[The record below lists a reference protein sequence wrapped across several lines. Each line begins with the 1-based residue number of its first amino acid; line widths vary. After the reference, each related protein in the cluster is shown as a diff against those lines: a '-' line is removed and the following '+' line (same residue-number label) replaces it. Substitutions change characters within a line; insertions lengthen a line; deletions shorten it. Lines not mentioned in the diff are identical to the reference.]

1 MPSRARS
8 AGLWGV
14 VGALAFLVLVQG
26 YRLVGGSLG
35 LGIGATV
42 GIAVG
47 IAVVVGIA
55 AYATESRLATKGR
68 T

>member
-1 MPSRARS
+1 M
-8 AGLWGV
+8 
-14 VGALAFLVLVQG
+14 VGTLAFLVLVQG

-42 GIAVG
+42 GIAVV